1 MDSKSHSPKFP
12 LPLLPPVWQNFDL
25 QNFVRHAAT
34 LGVQANRV
42 TPFDPMYVLS
52 LASVSLNLASWF
64 WFPSKIGGGL
74 HRNPANLDKLLA
86 KAPDIHTQRSCQ
98 HVF

>member
-52 LASVSLNLASWF
+52 LASVSLNLQILKQLVRECFYNSHD
-64 WFPSKIGGGL
+64 L
-74 HRNPANLDKLLA
+74 
-86 KAPDIHTQRSCQ
+86 
-98 HVF
+98 